1 MTVEIFDPELCCT
14 SGVCGPSPDPVLV
27 AMAEVV
33 DRLQRAGVTVA
44 RYQLSR
50 HPQAFLQNPVVY
62 RTLVTEGVG
71 SLPMVAVNG
80 EVRWTG
86 RYSGYDELIS
96 ALAELK

>member
-14 SGVCGPSPDPVLV
+14 SGVCGPAPDPVLI
-27 AMAEVV
+27 AMADVA

-80 EVRWTG
+80 EVKWTG
-86 RYSGYDELIS
+86 RYPGYEELMS